1 MSRPRLLWQVF
12 LVQLATLVA
21 LMVGLEWYAA
31 SWARQFYA
39 DRRQRELETVA
50 EVSRARILDL
60 LERRAYGEVQEFCRQ
75 VSGSQD
81 VRMTVILPSGEVVA
95 DSAED
100 PRQLDNH
107 ADRPEVQTALA
118 GEVGRSTRFSH
129 TVGEDLTYVA
139 APLAGAGGVQAVARA
154 AFPVRILTAN
164 YRALAVRIVL
174 AGSLLIVLSAAVS
187 LLVSRKILQPLRI
200 VQRGAERLAR
210 GELTYRLPTV
220 GAEEVRLLAQSLNHM
235 AEELDR
241 RLETIVR
248 KENEHEAVLTSLV
261 EGVLAVDQAGVVLS
275 LNETCAN
282 ILGVD
287 EQRAHGRLVHE
298 VIRQSSLLTF
308 VEQALA
314 SPEPV
319 EQDLEASGPERHW
332 LHAHATVLHD
342 SQQRKIG
349 ALIVLHDVTRLR
361 HLEKIRRDFVANVS
375 HELKTPITSIKGFVE
390 TLLHEELEDR
400 QTSLRFLGII
410 LRQVNRLDAIIGD
423 LLTLSRLER
432 GSEEQTI
439 QLQRETVVEVLRAGV
454 EMCEQKAAEK
464 QMRLELDCPPELA
477 AEINAPLLEQAVTNL
492 IDNAVKYSEPGDVIR
507 IAAEQA
513 GEEVVIRVQDQ
524 GCGIEAVHLPR
535 LFERFYRVDRARSRE
550 LGGTGL
556 GLAIVKHI
564 VAAHR
569 GTVTVESV
577 VGQGSTFSIRLPA
590 AAPPSSHSSTPAI

>member
-1 MSRPRLLWQVF
+1 
-12 LVQLATLVA
+12 
-21 LMVGLEWYAA
+21 
-31 SWARQFYA
+31 
-39 DRRQRELETVA
+39 
-50 EVSRARILDL
+50 
-60 LERRAYGEVQEFCRQ
+60 
-75 VSGSQD
+75 
-81 VRMTVILPSGEVVA
+81 
-95 DSAED
+95 
-100 PRQLDNH
+100 
-107 ADRPEVQTALA
+107 
-118 GEVGRSTRFSH
+118 
-129 TVGEDLTYVA
+129 
-139 APLAGAGGVQAVARA
+139 
-154 AFPVRILTAN
+154 
-164 YRALAVRIVL
+164 
-174 AGSLLIVLSAAVS
+174 
-187 LLVSRKILQPLRI
+187 
-200 VQRGAERLAR
+200 
-210 GELTYRLPTV
+210 
-220 GAEEVRLLAQSLNHM
+220 LNHM

-275 LNETCAN
+275 LNETCAE

-287 EQRAHGRLVHE
+287 EPRARGRLVHE

-390 TLLHEELEDR
+390 TLLHEQLEDR
-400 QTSLRFLGII
+400 ETSLRFLGII

-439 QLQRETVVEVLRAGV
+439 QLQRETVVEVLRAAI

-492 IDNAVKYSEPGDVIR
+492 IDNAVKYSESGAVVR

-513 GEEVVIRVQDQ
+513 EGQVVIRVQDQ

-564 VAAHR
+564 VSAHR
-569 GTVTVESV
+569 AVVTVESV
-577 VGQGSTFSIRLPA
+577 VGQGSTFSICLPA
-590 AAPPSSHSSTPAI
+590 TPATAPLASC